1 MKRKL
6 GELLIEAGAATSED
20 VEIALADQ
28 SAGEPS
34 RLGDLL
40 LSTGRIT
47 PTALARAL
55 ADQTGLPFADLSYV
69 APEASCLIPLEF
81 QRAHRLVPFRLDRD
95 EGATRVHVALADPT
109 LTDVVDELR
118 AQLKREVVVYVAP
131 IDDIESVHAA
141 LAGEAA
147 DGPVVVGE
155 ALEDEIFVPPDP
167 DVTTELA
174 FPPPQPAQEEAAAG
188 PEPLAADGVGP
199 ASVTEEELFGSLDL
213 GAPSDVAP
221 LSTDLADEIGRHD
234 LSPPAP
240 DFSVFSA
247 LSAPFGHSVAAPLS
261 LLRLEDPLLAAPQPA
276 LDLEPLLDA
285 EVVVSAEPELSPVAV
300 APPRIP
306 SFAIPPD
313 VPIEPR
319 SSPFEPLRRPATLG
333 RISLKRVAVSRAG
346 MAVEVPPRA
355 TLPHVIVLPPPPEPV
370 LADVQP
376 AELQLPDWMSSP
388 IDAIPTRV
396 LLEPGA
402 LSERFRALLAQVES
416 GDLPTGPVLASM
428 LRLLVERR
436 VIDADRVADALEKL

>member
-147 DGPVVVGE
+147 DGPVVMGE
-155 ALEDEIFVPPDP
+155 ALEGEIFVPPDP

-174 FPPPQPAQEEAAAG
+174 FPPPLTAHEDAATV
-188 PEPLAADGVGP
+188 PEPVAAEGAGP

-213 GAPSDVAP
+213 GGPSDVAP

-234 LSPPAP
+234 LSPSTP
-240 DFSVFSA
+240 DSSVFSA
-247 LSAPFGHSVAAPLS
+247 LSAPLGHSVAAN
-261 LLRLEDPLLAAPQPA
+261 LLAAPQAA
-276 LDLEPLLDA
+276 LDLEPLLDS
-285 EVVVSAEPELSPVAV
+285 EVVVSAEPEPPPLAV

-306 SFAIPPD
+306 SFAIPPE

-333 RISLKRVAVSRAG
+333 RISLKRVAVNRAG
-346 MAVEVPPRA
+346 MEVDVPSKPTLPNVIIVPP
-355 TLPHVIVLPPPPEPV
+355 LPDPV

-376 AELQLPDWMSSP
+376 SELQLPDWMSSP
-388 IDAIPTRV
+388 IDSISPQT
-396 LLEPGA
+396 
-402 LSERFRALLAQVES
+402 LSEPEPFSEKLSALLARVES
-416 GDLPTGPVLASM
+416 GDLPTGLALASM

-436 VIDADRVADALEKL
+436 VIDADRVADVLEKL